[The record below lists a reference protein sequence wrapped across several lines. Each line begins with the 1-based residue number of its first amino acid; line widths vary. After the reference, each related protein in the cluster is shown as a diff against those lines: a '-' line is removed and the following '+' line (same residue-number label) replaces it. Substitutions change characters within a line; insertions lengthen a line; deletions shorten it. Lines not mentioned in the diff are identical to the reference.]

1 MTSNPK
7 QKSQK
12 SAGANGTQNTT
23 SATKTANDAQQCQ
36 STVKRDSE
44 ALASATEHILAASKS
59 AATKRAYACDVAHF
73 LANGGHVPCESDV
86 VINYLARFS
95 QEKSV
100 QTLSRRLIAIAQ
112 AHQEISAPS
121 PINATVKSMMKGIR
135 RLYGKRSDQKLP
147 VRKTDL
153 LDAVA
158 MTDKRKP
165 VQSARNIA
173 LLLLGFCGAFRRS
186 ELTALKLED
195 LKFEAGGVEIF
206 IKRSKTDQTSAGDT
220 KFIPYANGQRC
231 PVLALTHWLNVS
243 GTKHANAFVFRGIN
257 RHDQVATTGLTPQS
271 VALIVKSCIRAIG
284 GDEKTFAAH
293 SLRSGGITAFAEA
306 GHPLWAIKLVSLH
319 KSDAQ
324 VSAYIRP
331 MTKRNVASLL

>member
-1 MTSNPK
+1 MTINPK

-12 SAGANGTQNTT
+12 SAGVKAKQDTT
-23 SATKTANDAQQCQ
+23 NATTTANDARQCKN
-36 STVKRDSE
+36 TVKRDSGE
-44 ALASATEHILAASKS
+44 LASATEYILAASKS

-73 LANGGHVPCESDV
+73 LANGGRVPCEPEV
-86 VINYLARFS
+86 VINYLTRFS

-100 QTLSRRLIAIAQ
+100 QTLSRRLIAIGQ

-121 PINATVKSMMKGIR
+121 PINATVKNMMKGIR
-135 RLYGKRSDQKLP
+135 RLYGKRPDQKLP
-147 VRKTDL
+147 VRKMDL
-153 LDAVA
+153 LDSLA

-165 VQSARNIA
+165 VQSARNIS

-195 LKFEAGGVEIF
+195 LNFEAGGVEIF
-206 IKRSKTDQTSAGDT
+206 IRRSKTDQINAGDT
-220 KFIPYANGQRC
+220 KFIPYANGRRC
-231 PVLALTHWLNVS
+231 PVLALMHWLNVS
-243 GTKHANAFVFRGIN
+243 GTNEANAFVFRSVN
-257 RHDQVATTGLTPQS
+257 RHDQVAATGLTPQS

-306 GHPLWAIKLVSLH
+306 GHPIWSIKLVSLH

-331 MTKRNVASLL
+331 LTKRNVASLL